1 MPISIDA
8 IRSAAG
14 QVKKAAPRT
23 LHEAKASNLATAFL
37 CHSHEDADL
46 VKGVINMLSNEGWDV
61 YVDWEDTTMPATPER
76 ETALRI
82 QQKIVEL
89 KYFIFLAT
97 PNSVRSRWCPW
108 EIGYANGKKHIDQIL
123 ILPTTDRS
131 GVWYGSEYLQLYRR
145 IDQADKGGLAVWSP
159 GQSRG
164 GVWVR
169 SL

>member
-1 MPISIDA
+1 MPISIDT

-14 QVKKAAPRT
+14 QVKKTASRT

-37 CHSHEDADL
+37 CHSHNDSDL
-46 VKGVINMLSNEGWDV
+46 VKGIINLLTNERWDV
-61 YVDWEDTTMPATPER
+61 YVDWEDATMPAAPDR

-97 PNSVRSRWCPW
+97 PNSVGSRWCPW

-123 ILPTTDRS
+123 IIPTTDRS
-131 GVWYGSEYLQLYRR
+131 GVWYGNEYLQLYRR
-145 IDQADKGGLAVWSP
+145 IDQADQGGLAVWSP